1 MLKSEIITPALLLDL
16 CAMESNLKKMAAFFQ
31 EGPTRLRPHYKNHK
45 CVALAKRQVACGAIG
60 MSCATLSEA
69 EALVHSGVRSVL
81 LVNEIA
87 GTAKIEK
94 FSHLSREA
102 DLIVAVDNETT
113 VAALAAASVRA
124 QTPLSV
130 VVDVDTGLR
139 RCGVAPGES
148 ALSLAQSTIAQGLR
162 FRGLT
167 GYEGHCGRMPPGPDK
182 IDAAHRAMDKLVGA
196 AELIR
201 SHGLEVD
208 IVSAG
213 GTGTYAISGRF
224 PGVTE
229 IQAGS
234 YLVMDTDYR
243 TVCADFD
250 LALSVL
256 GTVVSRS
263 GDERFVLDVGLK
275 AISAERGL
283 PTLKNLDGAR
293 LRRLNAEHAIVD
305 ILDPKLPVQV
315 GDQLE
320 IWAHY
325 SDATINLHRRMYG
338 MRDGKVEEI
347 LVMEG

>member
-1 MLKSEIITPALLLDL
+1 
-16 CAMESNLKKMAAFFQ
+16 MESNLKKMAAFFQ